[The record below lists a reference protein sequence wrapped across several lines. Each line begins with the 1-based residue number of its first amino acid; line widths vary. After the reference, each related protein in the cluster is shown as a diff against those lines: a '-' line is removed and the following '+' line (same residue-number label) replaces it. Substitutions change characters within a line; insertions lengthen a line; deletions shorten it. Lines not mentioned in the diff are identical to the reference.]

1 MNTCVIGRGGSGLLR
16 VDDGSARQ
24 YSRISVARF
33 WRERCC
39 LALRAHCTKAK
50 ARFHQSRLLQSLVT
64 TTSSTTASA
73 RPTRPTSCC
82 SMSASIRTRL
92 RARISR
98 CRFGSSAS
106 PTTPRSK
113 WRIWS
118 PPALHLARQN
128 SAHPSRS
135 VLQALC
141 GVATHPAGT
150 RRAVSTRRL
159 RRRRTCPSRC
169 SGWRR
174 SARSAKHQVPQGLSK
189 AWQSAENTDSR

>member
-1 MNTCVIGRGGSGLLR
+1 
-16 VDDGSARQ
+16 
-24 YSRISVARF
+24 
-33 WRERCC
+33 
-39 LALRAHCTKAK
+39 
-50 ARFHQSRLLQSLVT
+50 
-64 TTSSTTASA
+64 
-73 RPTRPTSCC
+73 
-82 SMSASIRTRL
+82 MSASIRTRL

-113 WRIWS
+113 WRTWS
-118 PPALHLARQN
+118 PPAA
-128 SAHPSRS
+128 SPGMRS

-159 RRRRTCPSRC
+159 RRRRTCSSRC

-174 SARSAKHQVPQGLSK
+174 SATFASIKFSRGFRGRGSLPKTPMVGDMSRPDGPKFFIEIKGAVFLRFVGGSEGNRSGATRRK
-189 AWQSAENTDSR
+189 AGSLQSAGVAQHETDCAEQCIVLRVLANDYPRAQGGREIAGLDERVAFI